1 MASPFQKYQGEQVQP
16 INILPYTGAMA
27 ENTFKTLSEV
37 GKDIGGAIRYN
48 REKDEEKAKAAY
60 IANGV
65 IQKYIE
71 QDGPEDDATGEVTYK
86 LSDTAPSHIKDLY
99 SKVQKQPDGV
109 KGISTTDLMGFFT
122 LEQKHQQE
130 RQQDIENNIKE
141 RGIGIQEA
149 EQGLRKVQVEQGI
162 KKQEQDYGFA
172 VRDLE
177 WRIKRGETGDKL
189 DQDKL
194 ALERARLDLEKTTN
208 AERVKLLTEQARQEA
223 IKTESLGRAANA
235 EKAKEAMIQAREG
248 ITPTATVPQYGL
260 TETRSGIVRTPDGF
274 YEVTDDIDQFL
285 KDTGLKVQDIEAPS
299 PSTDI
304 PYSTTLSRALSGD
317 VKFDPTLPAVKNPS
331 VNKKKFVQSVYEQ
344 LIKNF
349 PDKRDVIDHQFKWNE
364 QQKGENKDVELD
376 SARYDL
382 AVKYTNTKQFQDV
395 VGGSLGIKKET
406 APVKSSTPP
415 TGVEIISESKT
426 GYGTIKQVV
435 AYKTDQ
441 RMVDESYDAAFQ
453 QFKDRNIPFPMTRDE
468 AYKIFGLFGGMKRW
482 MTDDGK
488 VMYTNERGET
498 KSQDELEGMGL
509 TRQPT
514 TEYGLKRQAANNWL
528 RRYVPDEKSEGRTV
542 GNYTFTAQTRN
553 KADPMSESGIINPE
567 KAQED
572 MVMIET
578 NLTKAD
584 EYVDRMKALWRDVPV
599 GESVKLWSEWQTEYT
614 TLQRGLETFRKYFI
628 APGTETERDAD
639 RLAEMMVEPRF
650 KTHWQ
655 DPEKRQEALDMVRA
669 LIANGARAKADAYG
683 ITVTP
688 SKGITK
694 SMTNEQVSERIK
706 AMAKELESKY
716 PDKYQKK

>member
-27 ENTFKTLSEV
+27 ENTIKAMGEL
-37 GKDIGGAIRYN
+37 GKGIGASINYN
-48 REKDEEKAKAAY
+48 RQKAEEKKKAAY
-60 IANGV
+60 IAQGV

-71 QDGPEDDATGEVTYK
+71 QDGPEDDATGEVAYK

-109 KGISTTDLMGFFT
+109 EGISTTDLMGFLT
-122 LEQKHQQE
+122 LEQKHQEE
-130 RQQDIENNIKE
+130 RQRDIENNIKE
-141 RGIGIQEA
+141 RGIGIQEKEA
-149 EQGLRKVQVEQGI
+149 GLRQVQVEQGI
-162 KKQEQDYGFA
+162 RKQEQDYAFA

-194 ALERARLDLEKTTN
+194 DIERLRLGLETATN
-208 AERVKLLTEQARQEA
+208 AERVKLLTEQAKQEA

-235 EKAKEAMIQAREG
+235 EKAREEMIQAREAVV
-248 ITPTATVPQYGL
+248 PTAVVPQYGV
-260 TETRSGIVRTPDGF
+260 TETRSGIVRTPDGY

-299 PSTDI
+299 PTADI
-304 PYSTTLSRALSGD
+304 PYATTLSRVLSND
-317 VKFDPTLPAVKNPS
+317 AKFDPTLPAVKNS
-331 VNKKKFVQSVYEQ
+331 SANKKQFVQSVYEQ

-349 PDKRDVIDHQFKWNE
+349 PQQRDVIDHQFKWNE

-382 AVKYTNTKQFQDV
+382 AVKYVNTKQFQDA
-395 VGGSLGIKKET
+395 VGTSLGVKKET
-406 APVKSSTPP
+406 AQVKPSTPP
-415 TGVEIISESKT
+415 TGVQIISQTKT
-426 GYGTIKQVV
+426 GYGTIKEIV

-441 RMVDESYDAAFQ
+441 RMVDEAYDSAFK
-453 QFKDRNIPFPMTRDE
+453 QFKDRNIPFPMTRDD
-468 AYKIFGLFGGMKRW
+468 AYKVFGLFGGMKRW
-482 MTDDGK
+482 VTDDGK
-488 VMYTNERGET
+488 VMYTNDKGDT

-528 RRYVPDEKSEGRTV
+528 RRYVPDEKSNGRTV
-542 GNYTFTAQTRN
+542 GNYTFTAQTKN
-553 KADPMSESGIINPE
+553 KVDPMSESGIINPE
-567 KAQED
+567 KAQEE
-572 MVMIET
+572 MVLIET

-584 EYVDRMKALWRDVPV
+584 EYVDRMKAMWNNVPV
-599 GESVKLWSEWQTEYT
+599 GESMKLWSDWRTEYT

-628 APGTETERDAD
+628 APGTETERDAE

-650 KTHWQ
+650 RTFWQ

-669 LIANGARAKADAYG
+669 LIANGAKAKADAYG

-694 SMTNEQVSERIK
+694 TMTNEQVSERIK
-706 AMAKELESKY
+706 AMVKELESKY
-716 PDKYQKK
+716 PDQYQKK

>member
-1 MASPFQKYQGEQVQP
+1 
-16 INILPYTGAMA
+16 MA
-27 ENTFKTLSEV
+27 ENTFKALSEV
-37 GKDIGGAIRYN
+37 GKNIGGTLRYN
-48 REKDEEKAKAAY
+48 AEKAQEKSKAAY

-109 KGISTTDLMGFFT
+109 EGISTTDLMGFLT

-130 RQQDIENNIKE
+130 RQQDIENSIKE

-162 KKQEQDYGFA
+162 KKQEQDYAFA

-194 ALERARLDLEKTTN
+194 ALEKARLDLEKAVN
-208 AERVKLLTEQARQEA
+208 PERIKLLTEQARQEA
-223 IKTESLGRAANA
+223 IKTESLTRAANA
-235 EKAKEAMIQAREG
+235 EKAKEALIQAREG
-248 ITPTATVPQYGL
+248 ITPTATIPQYGL

-285 KDTGLKVQDIEAPS
+285 KDTGLKVQDIEAPR

-349 PDKRDVIDHQFKWNE
+349 PDKRDVIDHQFKWNQ

-376 SARYDL
+376 SERYDL

-406 APVKSSTPP
+406 AEVKSSTPP
-415 TGVEIISESKT
+415 TGVQIISQTKT

-453 QFKDRNIPFPMTRDE
+453 QFKDRNVPFPMTRDE

-542 GNYTFTAQTRN
+542 GNYTFTAQTKN

-669 LIANGARAKADAYG
+669 LIANGAKAKADAYG

>member
-1 MASPFQKYQGEQVQP
+1 
-16 INILPYTGAMA
+16 MA
-27 ENTFKTLSEV
+27 ENTFKALSEV
-37 GKDIGGAIRYN
+37 GKNIGGTLRYN
-48 REKDEEKAKAAY
+48 AEKAQEKSKAAY

-109 KGISTTDLMGFFT
+109 EGISTTDLMGFLT

-130 RQQDIENNIKE
+130 RQQDIENSIKE

-162 KKQEQDYGFA
+162 KKQEQDYAFA

-194 ALERARLDLEKTTN
+194 ALEKARLDLEKAVN
-208 AERVKLLTEQARQEA
+208 PERIKLLTEQARQEA
-223 IKTESLGRAANA
+223 IKTESLTRAANA
-235 EKAKEAMIQAREG
+235 EKAKEALIQAREG
-248 ITPTATVPQYGL
+248 ITPTATIPQYGL

-349 PDKRDVIDHQFKWNE
+349 PDKRDVIDHQFKWNQ

-376 SARYDL
+376 SERYDL

-406 APVKSSTPP
+406 AEVKSSTPP
-415 TGVEIISESKT
+415 TGVQIISQTKT

-453 QFKDRNIPFPMTRDE
+453 QFKDRNVPFPMTRDE

-542 GNYTFTAQTRN
+542 GNYTFTAQTKN

-669 LIANGARAKADAYG
+669 LIANGAKAKADAYG

>member
-1 MASPFQKYQGEQVQP
+1 
-16 INILPYTGAMA
+16 MA

-37 GKDIGGAIRYN
+37 GKNIGGAIRYN

-71 QDGPEDDATGEVTYK
+71 QDGPEDDATGEITYK

-109 KGISTTDLMGFFT
+109 AGISTTDLMGFFT

-223 IKTESLGRAANA
+223 IKTESLTRAANA

-349 PDKRDVIDHQFKWNE
+349 PDKRDVIDHQFKWNQ

-376 SARYDL
+376 SERYDL

-441 RMVDESYDAAFQ
+441 RMVDESYDAAFR

-584 EYVDRMKALWRDVPV
+584 EYVDRMKALWRNVPV
-599 GESVKLWSEWQTEYT
+599 GESLKLWSEWQTEYT

-669 LIANGARAKADAYG
+669 LIANGAKAKADAYG

-694 SMTNEQVSERIK
+694 SMTNEQISERIK
-706 AMAKELESKY
+706 AIAKELESKY

>member
-1 MASPFQKYQGEQVQP
+1 
-16 INILPYTGAMA
+16 MA
-27 ENTFKTLSEV
+27 ENTFKALSEV
-37 GKDIGGAIRYN
+37 GKNIGGTLRYN
-48 REKDEEKAKAAY
+48 AEKAQEKSKAAY

-109 KGISTTDLMGFFT
+109 EGISTTDLMGFLT

-130 RQQDIENNIKE
+130 RQQDIENSIKE
-141 RGIGIQEA
+141 RGLGIQEA

-162 KKQEQDYGFA
+162 KKQEQDYAFA

-194 ALERARLDLEKTTN
+194 ALEKARLDLEKAVN
-208 AERVKLLTEQARQEA
+208 PERIKLLTEQARQEA
-223 IKTESLGRAANA
+223 IKTESLTRAANA
-235 EKAKEAMIQAREG
+235 EKAKEALIQAREG
-248 ITPTATVPQYGL
+248 ITPTATIPQYGL

-285 KDTGLKVQDIEAPS
+285 KDTGLKVQDIEAPR

-349 PDKRDVIDHQFKWNE
+349 PDKRDVIDHQFKWNQ

-376 SARYDL
+376 SERYDL

-406 APVKSSTPP
+406 AEVKSSTPP
-415 TGVEIISESKT
+415 TGVQIISQTKT

-453 QFKDRNIPFPMTRDE
+453 QFKDRNVPFPMTRDE

-542 GNYTFTAQTRN
+542 GNYTFTAQTKN

-669 LIANGARAKADAYG
+669 LIANGAKAKADAYG